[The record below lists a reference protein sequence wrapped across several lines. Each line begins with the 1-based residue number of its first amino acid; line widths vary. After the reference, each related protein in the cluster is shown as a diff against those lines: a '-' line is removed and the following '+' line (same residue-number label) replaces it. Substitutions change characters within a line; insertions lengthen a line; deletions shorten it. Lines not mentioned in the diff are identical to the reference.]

1 MENKLSY
8 ITEIVKKELSKSSH
22 DMDHVMRVYKICEY
36 LSEFEQGVHKE
47 VLLTSAILHDIA
59 RVKEDED
66 KTRKI
71 KHEVLGCDMAQN
83 ILKNLSYSDEFIRK
97 VKYCILT
104 HRFRGDNKP
113 ETIEAKILFDADKL
127 DSIGA
132 IGIARCYIH
141 VGEFGGNIYLDKP
154 LEEYKKEN
162 IMENG
167 RIKDFKKHS
176 PNFEY
181 ELKLKN
187 IPDRLNTIKAKELA
201 SKRIKFMEN
210 YFSQLKEEFIL

>member
-104 HRFRGDNKP
+104 HRFRSEEHTSELQSRQYLVCRLLLEKKKNKQNIFLMNETGDYTKCMITN
-113 ETIEAKILFDADKL
+113 
-127 DSIGA
+127 
-132 IGIARCYIH
+132 Y
-141 VGEFGGNIYLDKP
+141 NI
-154 LEEYKKEN
+154 
-162 IMENG
+162 
-167 RIKDFKKHS
+167 
-176 PNFEY
+176 
-181 ELKLKN
+181 
-187 IPDRLNTIKAKELA
+187 
-201 SKRIKFMEN
+201 
-210 YFSQLKEEFIL
+210 